1 MFQKIWEFAQSADCV
16 AQTDDPQNACQS
28 ADSQIA
34 QNIIIHYI
42 HTYILYIYIMYNYN
56 YISIYIIIYNYIFM
70 YYIIIII
77 IYIHVLEWERYI

>member
-34 QNIIIHYI
+34 QNIYITYI
-42 HTYILYIYIMYNYN
+42 HTYYTYILCII
-56 YISIYIIIYNYIFM
+56 IIIYPYTYYIYIFM